1 MTQLPEKVLT
11 ECQADGDSA
20 ASNQVNT
27 GRYIVEISLKRR
39 GTNGTRHLR
48 VDPVLGSV
56 DGRKM
61 PLSVEVEPPQDMDQT
76 DYDIDPKMKIWENV
90 AALGKEKQ
98 VLVAETDLDDVHHPS
113 LQKLPAEDEDD
124 SERPIFSDEPEQ
136 GWDEVYHKARA
147 ELDGYLAPLTVEYKK
162 MVRHVQP
169 EPEETEALEQVR
181 RHMEPEEDT
190 DDLYHPDVQR
200 WMPNYQDDYNDNA
213 AAPFDWKSDE
223 NYDERAE
230 DLDHLY
236 HR

>member
-1 MTQLPEKVLT
+1 MFRITLLVTLIF
-11 ECQADGDSA
+11 GIA
-20 ASNQVNT
+20 AKPYKPWNKLSDNAFQDTVM
-27 GRYIVEISLKRR
+27 
-39 GTNGTRHLR
+39 
-48 VDPVLGSV
+48 SV
-56 DGRKM
+56 DARKM

-90 AALGKEKQ
+90 AAMGKDKQ
-98 VLVAETDLDDVHHPS
+98 VLVAEADLDDVHHPS

-169 EPEETEALEQVR
+169 EPEETEALELAR
-181 RHMEPEEDT
+181 RHLEPEEDT
-190 DDLYHPDVQR
+190 DDLYHPDVQS